1 MKWNSINKI
10 CFKSHNHLFTQ
21 IRPQT
26 LMRSISRICN
36 SVLKSKAVLLKYS
49 YASLDILL
57 IKDTNEGNV
66 KIKYNE
72 TKSEGILLDLLIPCL
87 ESIKQS
93 RNSGGINECL
103 WFLIYTQH
111 YGSFLRYETENLP
124 VTVPSLRNIALG
136 KSLSY

>member
-1 MKWNSINKI
+1 
-10 CFKSHNHLFTQ
+10 
-21 IRPQT
+21 
-26 LMRSISRICN
+26 MRSISRICN

-87 ESIKQS
+87 ESI
-93 RNSGGINECL
+93 I
-103 WFLIYTQH
+103 
-111 YGSFLRYETENLP
+111 
-124 VTVPSLRNIALG
+124 
-136 KSLSY
+136 